1 MTHVVV
7 VVLHM
12 PGLARWLTPGRS
24 SCGSTLFVIIFFIMY
39 YLFIFALLLL
49 LLSFS
54 FRLLSLLLLPA
65 SSSCGRLPFLAGE
78 VSCLFLAGEVDCLF
92 WQEVGCLFGRIFFRV
107 WRWYHVWGLQW
118 RSFLCSVTD
127 LTKDES
133 PHTGYTFT
141 PWVVSF
147 TPPSIEHQV
156 GGTSILR
163 LFRRT
168 CREPWYRFSVSR
180 LGSLAGVVTR
190 NRVLNSGHP
199 SKYWL
204 CRMTA

>member
-1 MTHVVV
+1 
-7 VVLHM
+7 
-12 PGLARWLTPGRS
+12 
-24 SCGSTLFVIIFFIMY
+24 MY
-39 YLFIFALLLL
+39 YLFLLFFCFFFRLLFVFFLCFFLLLL
-49 LLSFS
+49 LLLVVGCHYD
-54 FRLLSLLLLPA
+54 RR
-65 SSSCGRLPFLAGE
+65 GRLP
-78 VSCLFLAGEVDCLF
+78 FLAGEVDCLF
-92 WQEVGCLFGRIFFRV
+92 WQEVGCLFRQDFFRV
-107 WRWYHVWGLQW
+107 VVILRACV
-118 RSFLCSVTD
+118 RVAVAEILCSVTD

-156 GGTSILR
+156 GGSSILR

-168 CREPWYRFSVSR
+168 CREPWDRFSVSR

-199 SKYWL
+199 SKYWP

>member
-1 MTHVVV
+1 M
-7 VVLHM
+7 L
-12 PGLARWLTPGRS
+12 
-24 SCGSTLFVIIFFIMY
+24 LFVSFFFFI
-39 YLFIFALLLL
+39 LFLFFVALLLL
-49 LLSFS
+49 LLSSS

-78 VSCLFLAGEVDCLF
+78 VGCLFFGRRGRLPFLAG
-92 WQEVGCLFGRIFFRV
+92 GRLPFRQNFFRV
-107 WRWYHVWGLQW
+107 VVILRACVGVAVAE
-118 RSFLCSVTD
+118 FLCSVTD

-163 LFRRT
+163 LFRR
-168 CREPWYRFSVSR
+168 CPI
-180 LGSLAGVVTR
+180 GVG
-190 NRVLNSGHP
+190 LIAP
-199 SKYWL
+199 SNKD
-204 CRMTA
+204 TQAISDQEQD